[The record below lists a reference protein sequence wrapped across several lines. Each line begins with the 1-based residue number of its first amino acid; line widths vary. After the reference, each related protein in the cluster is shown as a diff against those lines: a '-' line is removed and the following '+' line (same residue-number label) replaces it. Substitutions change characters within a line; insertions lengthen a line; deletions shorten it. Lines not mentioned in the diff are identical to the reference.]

1 MIPQHCLD
9 VLSQFTPGK
18 INTSQPDISSQLSP
32 PSPLSPPPAPPP
44 SASTATTFKRLR
56 NNTRVDAP
64 PTSVLGSTNLDTA
77 AEAEEDEL
85 DFSRELAKGMENLMR
100 ELSAESSTAS
110 ADNDGSSAESAR
122 ALKAVWEQ
130 MLVEGMD
137 VDPGVGQPSGD
148 SGFQDKIKQAV
159 NKLKESESS
168 LQVNHNFYLNCF
180 YLHLHKILE
189 LG

>member
-1 MIPQHCLD
+1 M
-9 VLSQFTPGK
+9 
-18 INTSQPDISSQLSP
+18 
-32 PSPLSPPPAPPP
+32 
-44 SASTATTFKRLR
+44 
-56 NNTRVDAP
+56 
-64 PTSVLGSTNLDTA
+64 LGSTNLDTA

-100 ELSAESSTAS
+100 ELSAEGSTA
-110 ADNDGSSAESAR
+110 ATDNDGSSADSVR

-137 VDPGVGQPSGD
+137 GDPGVGQPSGD

-168 LQVNHNFYLNCF
+168 LQVNYLFYSQFLLPSLTKIYRLMGNLLMLHRKLNP
-180 YLHLHKILE
+180 LKLSLAH
-189 LG
+189 